1 MGVEKIER
9 IERKLISKGKI
20 VDYYQDTVK
29 IPNGNIAVWDFIGN
43 KGAAAV
49 IPVKED
55 GKIIMVRQYRNA
67 IDRETIEIPAGGLNY
82 PEEPT
87 LQAAAREL
95 EEETGFKT
103 VDLEFLISIKT
114 TVAFCNENIDI
125 YVARNLIPSKQ
136 NLDED
141 EFINVETYSVDELCE
156 LIYAGKIED
165 SKTVSAILAYKNK
178 YIKN

>member
-1 MGVEKIER
+1 MRIEKIER
-9 IERKLISKGKI
+9 MERKLVAKGKI

-29 IPNGNIAVWDFIGN
+29 IPNGNVAVWDFIGN

-49 IPVKED
+49 IPVRED

-103 VDLEFLISIKT
+103 DDLEFLISIKT

-125 YVARNLIPSKQ
+125 YVARNLKPSRQ

-141 EFINVETYSVDELCE
+141 EFINVEVYSVEELCQ

-165 SKTVSAILAYKNK
+165 SKTVSAILAYKDK
-178 YIKN
+178 YLGN

>member
-1 MGVEKIER
+1 MAIEKIER
-9 IERKLISKGKI
+9 LERKLMAKGTI
-20 VDYYQDTVK
+20 VDYYHDTVK
-29 IPNGNIAVWDFIGN
+29 IPNGNIAVWDFVGN

-49 IPVKED
+49 IPVTKD

-67 IDRETIEIPAGGLNY
+67 IERETIEIPAGGLKD
-82 PEEPT
+82 PKEPT
-87 LQAAAREL
+87 RDAAAREL

-103 VDLEFLISIKT
+103 DDLEFLIRIKT

-125 YVARNLIPSKQ
+125 YVAKNLKAGKQ

-141 EFINVETYSVDELCE
+141 EFIHVEAYCVEELCD

-178 YIKN
+178 YL